1 MIKIDSRNSIK
12 LLQEI
17 LKLSMRELMDDV
29 WEASEE
35 DLMKR
40 FEMALTT
47 PDDERRPTLFG
58 LMQITGLIGVVLV
71 AKHKK
76 DEKELMKILKD
87 SDALF
92 VKEIRHEN

>member
-1 MIKIDSRNSIK
+1 MTKMDSRNGIK

-17 LKLSMRELMDDV
+17 LKLSMRELIDTV

-40 FEMALTT
+40 LEMVLTT
-47 PDDERRPTLFG
+47 PDNERRPTLFG
-58 LMQITGLIGVVLV
+58 LMQITGLVGVVLV
-71 AKHKK
+71 AKYKK
-76 DEKELMKILKD
+76 DEKELMKMLKD

-92 VKEIRHEN
+92 VKEIISE

>member
-1 MIKIDSRNSIK
+1 MIKMDSRNGIK

-29 WEASEE
+29 WDASEE

-40 FEMALTT
+40 FEMAMTT
-47 PDDERRPTLFG
+47 PDDERRPTSFS

-76 DEKELMKILKD
+76 NEKELMKMLKD

-92 VKEIRHEN
+92 VKELKND

>member
-1 MIKIDSRNSIK
+1 MNKMDSRNGIK

-17 LKLSMRELMDDV
+17 LKLSMYGLMDDV

-40 FEMALTT
+40 FDMILTV
-47 PDDERRPTLFG
+47 PDDENRPTLFS

-76 DEKELMKILKD
+76 DEKELMKMLKA

-92 VKEIRHEN
+92 VKEIKSE

>member
-1 MIKIDSRNSIK
+1 MIKMDSRYGAK

-17 LKLSMRELMDDV
+17 LKLSMHELIDDV

-40 FEMALTT
+40 FEMVLDT
-47 PDDERRPTLFG
+47 PDDEYRPTLFS
-58 LMQITGLIGVVLV
+58 LMQVAGLIGAVLV
-71 AKHKK
+71 VKHEK
-76 DEKELMKILKD
+76 DEKELMKMLKD

-92 VKEIRHEN
+92 VKEIVSE

>member
-1 MIKIDSRNSIK
+1 MTKMNSKNGIK

-17 LKLSMRELMDDV
+17 LKLSMHELMDDV
-29 WEASEE
+29 WEADEE
-35 DLMKR
+35 DLMERYKTIL
-40 FEMALTT
+40 AT
-47 PDDERRPTLFG
+47 PDDENRPTLFS

-76 DEKELMKILKD
+76 DEKELMKMLKD

-92 VKEIRHEN
+92 VKEILSE

>member
-1 MIKIDSRNSIK
+1 MIKMDSRNGIK

-17 LKLSMRELMDDV
+17 LKLSMHELMDDV

-40 FEMALTT
+40 FEMILAT
-47 PDDERRPTLFG
+47 PDDELRPTLFS
-58 LMQITGLIGVVLV
+58 LMQITGLIGAVLV

-76 DEKELMKILKD
+76 NEKELMKILKD

-92 VKEIRHEN
+92 VKEIKND

>member
-1 MIKIDSRNSIK
+1 MTKMDSRNGIK

-17 LKLSMRELMDDV
+17 LKLSMHELMDDV

-40 FEMALTT
+40 FQMVLVT
-47 PDDERRPTLFG
+47 PDDENRPTLFS
-58 LMQITGLIGVVLV
+58 LMQITGLIGAVLI
-71 AKHKK
+71 AKHRK
-76 DEKELMKILKD
+76 DEKELIKILKD

-92 VKEIRHEN
+92 VKEIKHD

>member
-1 MIKIDSRNSIK
+1 MSEMDSRNGIK

-17 LKLSMRELMDDV
+17 LKLSMHELMDDV

-40 FEMALTT
+40 LEMVLTT
-47 PDDERRPTLFG
+47 PDDEYRPTLFS

-76 DEKELMKILKD
+76 DEKELMKMLKD

-92 VKEIRHEN
+92 IKEIVGE

>member
-1 MIKIDSRNSIK
+1 MTNMDSRNGIR

-17 LKLSMRELMDDV
+17 LKLSMYELMDDV

-40 FEMALTT
+40 FEMVLAT
-47 PDDERRPTLFG
+47 PDDEYRPTSFS

-71 AKHKK
+71 TKYKK
-76 DEKELMKILKD
+76 DENELMKMLKN

-92 VKEIRHEN
+92 VKEIISE